1 MNITLA
7 FLVFLVAF
15 AILLK
20 SADWFVDGAVGI
32 AYLLHLPKMLVGIVL
47 MGLATTSPE
56 LAVSVISA
64 YQGHPSIA
72 LGNAVGSVIA
82 DDGLALALAA
92 IIASRI
98 SIDRRLL
105 KRVGLFLIGVFSLSF
120 LLAYDAEVTRIE
132 GLILVVLLILYFVY
146 LVWSERRRR
155 NESPPLIGLEP
166 DVAELGIGKIV
177 LLFSGG
183 AVGVII
189 SSHLIVTSGL
199 FIAKT
204 FRVPE
209 IVIGLTLIALGT
221 SLPEVSTAIVAARK
235 GHAEVTVGNILG
247 ADILNILLI
256 IGASAVVHPIQ
267 VDPKDIRFAYPWAF
281 LVVTVMLL
289 SMWHRHTLT
298 RKKGVLLL
306 VLYGIYLVQVVH
318 SYF

>member
-7 FLVFLVAF
+7 FFVFLVAF

-20 SADWFVDGAVGI
+20 SADLFVDGAVGL
-32 AYLLHLPKMLVGIVL
+32 AHLLHFPKMLVGVVL

-64 YQGHPSIA
+64 YRGHASVA

-82 DDGLALALAA
+82 NGLALALAA
-92 IIASRI
+92 VIASRI
-98 SIDRRLL
+98 AVDRRLL
-105 KRVGLFLIGVFSLSF
+105 KNVGIFLIAVFAFSF
-120 LLAYDAEVTRIE
+120 LLAFDAKVTRIE
-132 GLILVVLLILYFVY
+132 GLILVVLLVLYFAY
-146 LVWSERRRR
+146 LAWDGHRRR
-155 NESPPLIGLEP
+155 NEIPSPVEAEP
-166 DVAELGIGKIV
+166 DVSRLSIGRIV

-183 AVGVII
+183 AVGVIV
-189 SSHLIVTSGL
+189 SSHLIVESGL
-199 FIAKT
+199 FIAEY
-204 FRVPE
+204 FHLPE

-235 GHAEVTVGNILG
+235 GHAEVAVGNILG

-256 IGASAVVHPIQ
+256 IGASATVHPIQ
-267 VDPKDIRFAYPWAF
+267 VNPKDIRFAYSWAF
-281 LVVTVMLL
+281 LIVMVMLL
-289 SMWHRHTLT
+289 CMRHRHTLT

-306 VLYGIYLVQVVH
+306 GLYGVYLVQVVH